1 MKTLRWSIA
10 LAFLLAFSGLAFGD
24 DDTTSLQGKL
34 APDFTLQ
41 TLDGKSVTLSAQKG
55 SVVMIDM
62 WATWCGPCRASLPH
76 VQKISQDKALA
87 SRGLKVWAVNAKE
100 EKQTAEKFVNQN
112 NFTFTV
118 PLDSAGQAMTDY
130 KVTGIPTTV
139 IVGRDGKIKNVFIG
153 YGPGSDKQIEDALEA
168 ALKESGPS
176 T

>member
-10 LAFLLAFSGLAFGD
+10 LALLLAFSGLAFGD
-24 DDTTSLQGKL
+24 DDTTSLQGKQ

-87 SRGLKVWAVNAKE
+87 SRGLKVWAVNAK
-100 EKQTAEKFVNQN
+100 
-112 NFTFTV
+112 
-118 PLDSAGQAMTDY
+118 
-130 KVTGIPTTV
+130 
-139 IVGRDGKIKNVFIG
+139 
-153 YGPGSDKQIEDALEA
+153 
-168 ALKESGPS
+168 
-176 T
+176 

>member
-1 MKTLRWSIA
+1 
-10 LAFLLAFSGLAFGD
+10 
-24 DDTTSLQGKL
+24 
-34 APDFTLQ
+34 
-41 TLDGKSVTLSAQKG
+41 
-55 SVVMIDM
+55 MIDM